1 MYTYRLQSARPVENN
16 PDSDH
21 FDKDGT
27 ITEGVA
33 QGRQPWIDL
42 KYTTQKCTPNK
53 RVDKIHPILWT
64 LYPVTC

>member
-21 FDKDGT
+21 FDEDGT
-27 ITEGVA
+27 ITERVA

-42 KYTTQKCTPNK
+42 KYTT
-53 RVDKIHPILWT
+53 
-64 LYPVTC
+64 